1 MKIHLPNRSKFFAAL
16 LVTAFLNGS
25 AALADNNPAW
35 TTLGAMPAPKWD
47 GTALIF
53 HSHQG
58 TLAVTPLG
66 DDVIRVRFT
75 TAKAFGRD
83 HSYAVVNQ
91 DLGNSDAKVQIGSR
105 STALTTRSLKVTIQ
119 HAPLRI

>member
-1 MKIHLPNRSKFFAAL
+1 MKIHLPNRSKFFSAL
-16 LVTAFLNGS
+16 LLTALLYGS
-25 AALADNNPAW
+25 AAHADNKPAW

-47 GTALIF
+47 GKALIF

-58 TLAVTPLG
+58 TLAVTPLS

-83 HSYAVVNQ
+83 HSYAVVNP
-91 DLGNSDAKVQIGSR
+91 DLGAGDAKVQI
-105 STALTTRSLKVTIQ
+105 
-119 HAPLRI
+119 